1 MFSRRIDRLTGS
13 LIREILQ
20 LTQRPEVI
28 SFAAGLPA
36 PDVMPHVDFSDIP
49 EHMRQY
55 GPTEGEMELRAAV
68 ARQLGALGRECTPQQ
83 VLITSGSQQGVD
95 LVAKLFI
102 DEGTAVALESPT
114 YLAAIQAFRL
124 FGAEFVDLPLSSDGM
139 DAAAL
144 AAAIAQRRPAFVY
157 LIPNFQ
163 NPSGYS
169 YSAQRR
175 EEIAGVLEASG
186 VPLVEDEPYRELM
199 YDPVDRTPICSL
211 LKNAPW
217 IYLGSFSKTLCP
229 GMRIGYLACSPELF
243 PLFVRL
249 KQATDLH
256 SNRYAQRWIAGFVSG
271 PAYAPHLQHLRD
283 YYRVRRDAM
292 DAALQRHFRDLAEW
306 QIPHGGLFFWVRL
319 KHACDTRLLL
329 PQALQRNVAFM
340 PGEPFHANG
349 VEASGALRL
358 NFSHATPER
367 IETGIA
373 ILADVVRAQRAGGF
387 PEPSPAATAS

>member
-1 MFSRRIDRLTGS
+1 MFSRRIDRLAGS

-36 PDVMPHVDFSDIP
+36 PDVMPHTDLSDVP
-49 EHMRQY
+49 ANMRQY

-68 ARQLGALGRECTPQQ
+68 AQQLGALGRECTPEQ

-102 DEGTAVALESPT
+102 DEGTPVALESPT

-124 FGAEFVDLPLSSDGM
+124 FGAEFIDLPLSSDGI
-139 DAAAL
+139 APTAL
-144 AAAIAQRRPAFVY
+144 EAAIAQRRPAFVY

-163 NPSGYS
+163 NPSGYC
-169 YSAQRR
+169 YSAQKRQ
-175 EEIAGVLEASG
+175 EIAGVLEASG

-199 YDPVDRTPICSL
+199 YDPVDRTPISSL
-211 LKNAPW
+211 LKNTPW
-217 IYLGSFSKTLCP
+217 IYLGSFSKTVCP

-256 SNRYAQRWIAGFVSG
+256 SNRPAQWWIARLVSS
-271 PAYAPHLQHLRD
+271 PAHNSNLLHLRD
-283 YYRVRRDAM
+283 YYRIRRDAM
-292 DAALQRHFRDLAEW
+292 DAALQRHFRDLADWET
-306 QIPHGGLFFWVRL
+306 PHGGLFFWVRL

-329 PQALQRNVAFM
+329 PQALKRNVAFM
-340 PGEPFHANG
+340 PGEPFYANG
-349 VEASGALRL
+349 IETSGAIRL

-373 ILADVVRAQRAGGF
+373 ILADVVRARMA
-387 PEPSPAATAS
+387 